1 LPEAQAIGSSI
12 KCGLKRDDSETHTSR
27 ISAAGYT
34 SDVAKLAEGAGMS
47 EARVGLVIEDDQD
60 IRELV
65 RTVLSQAGFEV
76 TVASSGHEGV
86 MAAKA
91 LRPDVITLD
100 LGLPDIDGFEVS
112 RRIREFSDAYIVMLT
127 ARADEPDTLI
137 GLESGADDYLT
148 KPFRPRELRAR
159 IAAMMRRPRTLPDL
173 QAEGTSAPEKPVD
186 ANTRVGAGS
195 GPGPGNRNGS
205 YSHNGL
211 ELSYASRSVTVDGE
225 ELSLTR
231 TEFEL
236 LHALLETGRT
246 VRTKSDLVRRLR
258 DEDYDVG
265 SYISEAD
272 ERSVEVHMG
281 NLRKKLGDSPQSPRW
296 LQTVRG
302 VGYRLAP
309 LER

>member
-1 LPEAQAIGSSI
+1 M
-12 KCGLKRDDSETHTSR
+12 
-27 ISAAGYT
+27 
-34 SDVAKLAEGAGMS
+34 SD
-47 EARVGLVIEDDQD
+47 ARVGLVIEDDHD

-65 RTVLSQAGFEV
+65 RTVLSQAGFDV
-76 TVASSGHEGV
+76 SVASSGAEGV
-86 MAAKA
+86 LIAKN
-91 LRPDVITLD
+91 LNPDVITLD

-112 RRIREFSDAYIVMLT
+112 RQIREFSDAYIVMLT
-127 ARADEPDTLI
+127 ARTEELDTLI

-159 IAAMMRRPRTLPDL
+159 IAAMMRRPRSVTDP
-173 QAEGTSAPEKPVD
+173 AEVPAAEPSADSGAAHPE
-186 ANTRVGAGS
+186 R
-195 GPGPGNRNGS
+195 GN

-211 ELSYASRSVTVDGE
+211 ELSYSSRTVVVDGKE
-225 ELSLTR
+225 MNLTR

-236 LHALLETGRT
+236 LHALLEAGRT

-281 NLRKKLGDSPQSPRW
+281 NLRKKLGDSPQKPRW

-309 LER
+309 GEH

>member
-1 LPEAQAIGSSI
+1 M
-12 KCGLKRDDSETHTSR
+12 
-27 ISAAGYT
+27 
-34 SDVAKLAEGAGMS
+34 SD
-47 EARVGLVIEDDQD
+47 ARVGLVIEDDHD

-76 TVASSGHEGV
+76 SVASSGAEGV
-86 MAAKA
+86 LIAKT
-91 LRPDVITLD
+91 LSPDVITLD

-112 RRIREFSDAYIVMLT
+112 RQIREFSDAYIVMLT
-127 ARADEPDTLI
+127 ARTEELDTLI

-159 IAAMMRRPRTLPDL
+159 IAAMMRRPRSVADAADALSTDNPADGG
-173 QAEGTSAPEKPVD
+173 AHPE
-186 ANTRVGAGS
+186 R
-195 GPGPGNRNGS
+195 GNF
-205 YSHNGL
+205 SHNGL
-211 ELSYASRSVTVDGE
+211 ELSYSSRTVVVDGKE
-225 ELSLTR
+225 MNLTR

-236 LHALLETGRT
+236 LHALLEAGRT

-281 NLRKKLGDSPQSPRW
+281 NLRKKLGDSPQKPRW

-309 LER
+309 EAH